1 MGGLAGDVL
10 LAIAP
15 HDPPVGVDH
24 RRAVVIQPRRPPLEH
39 RRDHHDPGSLR
50 RLRQGLGAR
59 PGHRLREVEQ
69 RGVLALREVQ
79 RAKQLRE
86 TDEPGPG
93 RRRLFDLR
101 DALLEVRVRIGRHRH
116 LDEPDLVFGRRL
128 RAVHGG
134 EHYCVRAGRA
144 PGARVHPPTHGTPLH
159 AGRSDIDSLLH
170 ARTPGR
176 TRGWPHRS
184 RNARPAAGRPP
195 CPTVGAMVEREP
207 LVRQARLWFGLLASV
222 DRRTYLTNGLALMGF
237 KYAVDAGAVGLATG
251 RFWSPLDYLLPFYL
265 LRAEKLAGAP
275 AWFLPAFVVWTL
287 PFLWI
292 GVAMTLRRAV
302 DAGRSPWLALA
313 FFVPLF
319 NYLVMLALCGL
330 PTVPLSRWEEQAG
343 GRTVDAR
350 LPVALYG
357 VAAGLAVAIPTI
369 LLNVYVLRRYSTSLF
384 LGTPFT
390 LGAVTAYVFNRAAP
404 QGAGATAQVVSLSLV
419 LLAGAMLLFALEG
432 LVCVVLAL
440 PLALALAILGG
451 IFGRAIALHT
461 PGRAGHLASLVLA
474 APLLAGLDEARG
486 PSPTP
491 PYQVE
496 DSVVVA
502 APRAVGWRP

>member
-1 MGGLAGDVL
+1 MDIWTSPTWYFGGGCEPFRGENTTTFGSGAHPPGLSL
-10 LAIAP
+10 QRTR
-15 HDPPVGVDH
+15 PPVDSH
-24 RRAVVIQPRRPPLEH
+24 PMRK
-39 RRDHHDPGSLR
+39 
-50 RLRQGLGAR
+50 GA
-59 PGHRLREVEQ
+59 L
-69 RGVLALREVQ
+69 
-79 RAKQLRE
+79 
-86 TDEPGPG
+86 
-93 RRRLFDLR
+93 
-101 DALLEVRVRIGRHRH
+101 
-116 LDEPDLVFGRRL
+116 
-128 RAVHGG
+128 
-134 EHYCVRAGRA
+134 
-144 PGARVHPPTHGTPLH
+144 
-159 AGRSDIDSLLH
+159 
-170 ARTPGR
+170 
-176 TRGWPHRS
+176 
-184 RNARPAAGRPP
+184 
-195 CPTVGAMVEREP
+195 EP
-207 LVRQARLWFGLLASV
+207 LVRRAELWFRLLTPV
-222 DRRTYLTNGLALMGF
+222 DRRTYLASALALMAF

-251 RFWSPLDYLLPFYL
+251 RFWSPVDYLLPFYS

-292 GVAMTLRRAV
+292 GVAMTLRPAV

-432 LVCVVLAL
+432 PACVLLAL
-440 PLALALAILGG
+440 PLAPVLPSLGG
-451 IFGRAIALHT
+451 VFGRAIALPT
-461 PGRAGHLASLVLA
+461 PGRPSQLAGPVLA
-474 APLLAGLDEARG
+474 GPLLAGGGLRRRPERG
-486 PSPTP
+486 DPGS
-491 PYQVE
+491 
-496 DSVVVA
+496 DSA
-502 APRAVGWRP
+502 G